1 MSVIATFVKVDDWS
15 GKILI
20 TNTYNFSVIKW
31 KIRLTGKNIKFSWSD
46 FNVTKTQTY
55 YWLTPKYDTVIKQG
69 ITEFGCGISKSISI
83 TNVKF
88 NKILPPSKSDY
99 DEANKNRKDFP
110 DKFTSVYVD
119 ICNYPTPKIMKTFDA
134 IAQKYYTLAFIV
146 ADPKIKKASWG
157 GYYALDTYFFLDQVF
172 DIRKAGGDVI
182 ISCGGANGSE
192 IAQVITDE
200 TELLKE
206 YQRIV
211 DMYDLRMI
219 SFDIEGG
226 SAADKPSIQ
235 RRNRVLKKLQQN
247 NKNLKINY
255 CLPVMPFGLTTDGV
269 YLLEDAKKN
278 NVDINICNI
287 MIMDYNSD
295 TKLDMGQAGIDAA
308 KNLRKQLD
316 DLKYNNVKIG
326 LTPMIGINDT
336 QQIFTLENTKQVVKY
351 SQENNIGML
360 SYWSLIRDHKQTK
373 VNKNDLS
380 NNSGIIQEDYD
391 FLKIM
396 MTL

>member
-146 ADPKIKKASWG
+146 ADPKTKKASWG

-247 NKNLKINY
+247 NKNLKINIT
-255 CLPVMPFGLTTDGV
+255 LPVMPFGLTVDGIFIMTDSKSNNIK
-269 YLLEDAKKN
+269 YNSLELM
-278 NVDINICNI
+278 C
-287 MIMDYNSD
+287 MDYNTEPD
-295 TKLDMGQAGIDAA
+295 IDMEKSAIDACA
-308 KNLRKQLD
+308 
-316 DLKYNNVKIG
+316 
-326 LTPMIGINDT
+326 
-336 QQIFTLENTKQVVKY
+336 NTK
-351 SQENNIGML
+351 
-360 SYWSLIRDHKQTK
+360 KQM
-373 VNKNDLS
+373 
-380 NNSGIIQEDYD
+380 E
-391 FLKIM
+391 KI
-396 MTL
+396 